1 MKSGFLAYFS
11 SLVAGVISES
21 LASAGQ
27 KDLIGEINLERPAS
41 RQHGDLATNVALIAA
56 GPAGVPPRQL
66 AGELLEKLTAS
77 PELHELCSSIRL
89 AGPGFI
95 NFTLAPGALIEA
107 ARQALAQG
115 HAFGGDTSSQPQ
127 KILIEFVSANPT
139 GPLHVGH
146 ARYAAYGD
154 SLKRLLEFAGNE
166 VTAEFYI
173 NDYGSQMD
181 LFGRSLAACYAGL
194 LGQNVPFPEDGYEG
208 EYVKGMAERIKG
220 EIGEKYAG
228 PVSPEPDEETL
239 EYFKKRGCELML
251 EEIKEELDRFRV
263 HFDSWYSEAG
273 LYSSGAA
280 QESVDELKKAGEAV
294 ENEGALWLL
303 TSRYGDDKDRVL
315 VRSSGEPTYFASD
328 IAYHRDKL
336 SRGFDR
342 LIDIWGADHHGYV
355 ARMKAAFVALS
366 HSPER
371 LEIIIGQLV
380 NVVEMG
386 ERKQM
391 SKRAGQMVSL
401 KELLDNIGVD
411 AARFY
416 LVDRSHDS
424 TLDLDLEKATLQS
437 EENPVYYVQ
446 YAHARICS
454 ILKKAEAEGADTDP
468 GNSYSRVEDEERELI
483 LKLLEFPPIT
493 LAAAEARSPQRL
505 TAYARELAAVFHVF
519 YHNCPVIKAEA
530 AASAFRLD
538 LCRLTRNVISRSL
551 ELVGVSAPES
561 M

>member
-1 MKSGFLAYFS
+1 MKGGFLAYFS
-11 SLVAGVISES
+11 DLVAGTLSES
-21 LASAGQ
+21 LATTGQ
-27 KDLIGEINLERPAS
+27 NNLTGKINLERPAS
-41 RQHGDLATNVALIAA
+41 RQHGDLATNIALIAA

-66 AGELLEKLTAS
+66 AVKLLEKLTAS
-77 PELHELCSSIRL
+77 PELHELCSSIKL

-95 NFTLAPGALIEA
+95 NFTLAPDALIEA

-115 HAFGGDTSSQPQ
+115 PDFGSGTIRQPQ
-127 KILIEFVSANPT
+127 KMLIEFVSANPT
-139 GPLHVGH
+139 GPLHAGH

-154 SLKRLLEFAGNE
+154 SLKRLLEFTGNE

-181 LFGRSLAACYAGL
+181 LFACSLAACYAGL
-194 LGQNVPFPEDGYEG
+194 LGQKVPFPEDGYQG

-228 PVSPEPDEETL
+228 TVSPEPDEETL

-251 EEIKEELDRFRV
+251 EEIKEELGRFRV

-280 QESVDELKKAGEAV
+280 QEAVEELKKAGEAV
-294 ENEGALWLL
+294 ENEGALWLQ

-315 VRSSGEPTYFASD
+315 IRSSGEPTYFASD

-355 ARMKAAFVALS
+355 ARMKAAFAALS
-366 HSPER
+366 HDQEQ

-401 KELLDNIGVD
+401 KELLDSIGVD

-424 TLDLDLEKATLQS
+424 TLDLDLKKATLQS

-454 ILKKAEAEGADTDP
+454 ILKKAEAEGAGTEP
-468 GNSYSRVEDEERELI
+468 GNSYNRVEDEERELI
-483 LKLLEFPPIT
+483 LKLLEFPQIT
-493 LAAAEARSPQRL
+493 LAAADSRSPQRI
-505 TAYARELAAVFHVF
+505 TAYSRELAAIFHVF

-551 ELVGVSAPES
+551 GLVGVSAPES